1 MGKDDSCRSFQKSG
15 VFTGFRYID
24 SVHQG
29 GETKLL
35 TAVQKEGPV
44 SIVVNA
50 NNAWQSYHGGILGL
64 SACPNTCGINH
75 AVLAVG
81 FGEENGEKYW
91 IIRNSWGA
99 NWGESGYIRMSYN
112 VGACSVN
119 TCFAALPLAD
129 NEPVPPPSPVP
140 PSPPTP
146 PQQSCSFLTD
156 QSSFSKR
163 DDCHWCTK

>member
-1 MGKDDSCRSFQKSG
+1 MG
-15 VFTGFRYID
+15 FTGFRYID

-29 GETKLL
+29 GERKLL

-64 SACPNTCGINH
+64 SSCPNTGGINH

-99 NWGESGYIRMSYN
+99 NWGEDGYMRI
-112 VGACSVN
+112 
-119 TCFAALPLAD
+119 
-129 NEPVPPPSPVP
+129 
-140 PSPPTP
+140 
-146 PQQSCSFLTD
+146 
-156 QSSFSKR
+156 KR
-163 DDCHWCTK
+163 DASNVCGVATMPHYPTFEAYPPV